1 MEEKLYDYETCRAIW
16 NRVSPSLQPYG
27 AQEEQLPGAQENPC
41 CMGTE
46 ALESVEVLR
55 GFVRE
60 ELCAQRKFSRA
71 AMLCRD
77 ASLRRPFSEFSR
89 AAMLRTKKLLSALYL
104 ITGES
109 YAAEASCGDWCPA
122 NRRELL
128 RELYHEA
135 ACGGFNYARAAEE
148 TTDECLTALLGS
160 FSREEYRRAEQIL
173 DLLARTL

>member
-1 MEEKLYDYETCRAIW
+1 MEEKLYDYEACRDIW
-16 NRVSPSLQPYG
+16 NRVSPSLQPYPV
-27 AQEEQLPGAQENPC
+27 QEEQLPGAQENPC

-46 ALESVEVLR
+46 ALESVAVLR

-60 ELCAQRKFSRA
+60 ELCAQRKLSRA
-71 AMLCRD
+71 CALCRD
-77 ASLRRPFSEFSR
+77 AALRRTFSDFAR
-89 AAMLRTKKLLSALYL
+89 AATLRTKKLLSALYL
-104 ITGES
+104 ITGEA
-109 YAAEASCGDWCPA
+109 YAAEASCGEWCPA

-148 TTDECLTALLGS
+148 TADTCLASLLGG
-160 FSREEYRRAEQIL
+160 FSKEEYRRAERLL